1 MQHTRSCY
9 IVGHDQLIAITHK
22 IFDAFDGNLSL
33 EVCRVFPDL
42 SKAFDRDWQDGL
54 LYKLKSNGIDGNL
67 FKLNISYL
75 NTRCQ
80 RIVLNGQFLVWKSD
94 TAGVPQGS
102 VLGPLFFLIYIN
114 DLPLYLLLLML
125 NYLQMILLFS
135 QF

>member
-42 SKAFDRDWQDGL
+42 SKAFNRVWHDGL

-67 FKLNISYL
+67 LKLNISYL
-75 NTRCQ
+75 NTN
-80 RIVLNGQFLVWKSD
+80 VNG
-94 TAGVPQGS
+94 
-102 VLGPLFFLIYIN
+102 
-114 DLPLYLLLLML
+114 
-125 NYLQMILLFS
+125 LFS
-135 QF
+135 MVNF

>member
-1 MQHTRSCY
+1 MQHTWSCY
-9 IVGHDQLIAITHK
+9 IVGHDQLIAITHN
-22 IFDAFDGNLSL
+22 IFNAFDGNLSL

-67 FKLNISYL
+67 FKLIKFFL
-75 NTRCQ
+75 NNRYQ
-80 RIVLNGQFLVWKSD
+80 RVVLNGQSSVWKSV
-94 TAGVPQGS
+94 TAGAPQGS